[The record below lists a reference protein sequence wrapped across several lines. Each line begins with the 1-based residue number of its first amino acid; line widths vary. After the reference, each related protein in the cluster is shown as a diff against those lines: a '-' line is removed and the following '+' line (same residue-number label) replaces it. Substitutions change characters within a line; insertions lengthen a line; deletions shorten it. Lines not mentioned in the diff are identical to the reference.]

1 MWWPRWEVTRM
12 TFCKLVAGNVRR
24 HLRDYGVYFLTL
36 TLAVAL
42 FYAFNAVG
50 EQQAFLVSR

>member
-1 MWWPRWEVTRM
+1 M

-50 EQQAFLVSR
+50 SSRLFWNSA